1 MKRKKSKVL
10 VPAVSE
16 PSVEILPPLRYGK
29 DNPAPEE
36 EWLRV
41 AIEAMRTGSWE
52 NKAEPSPVRPL
63 KWCAR
68 CRRFALV
75 S

>member
-10 VPAVSE
+10 APAISE

-36 EWLRV
+36 EWLRF
-41 AIEAMRTGSWE
+41 AEEAMRTGSRE
-52 NKAEPSPVRPL
+52 NATAPPPVRPL